1 MVNEIHTLLSNPG
14 NTVDSNGAVNNLVDL
29 LLEKGTFND
38 LNNIESHIDVYER
51 I

>member
-1 MVNEIHTLLSNPG
+1 MVNEIHTLPSNTG

-29 LLEKGTFND
+29 LSNGTFND
-38 LNNIESHIDVYER
+38 LNQIESHIDVYER